1 MGAAMKDPVE
11 KSGGDPVQ
19 AVKQLLRTVVR
30 MFYETEHIVIM
41 DALCYHGAL
50 PVADMTIILDAGKN
64 SKHVSKVAGKLRE
77 AGLCSSYTQ
86 HVLRQGANKASSRE
100 FFYIDWRRAVD
111 SVKYKIHKIDEGI
124 KRDAK
129 PTTEKPEFKCLR
141 CKSTYTTM
149 QALDH
154 PDTNPGPDDS
164 GFICA
169 RCGFRLDEIDQ
180 DIQADDV
187 DDTPAKF
194 NKLFGPLIEMMSK
207 IQDMG
212 NLPALEPPDIIS
224 ERIELPRDRNV
235 DPGTQVEVIETT
247 ASRPTAV
254 KGIDT
259 GPEKINVQIGSSA
272 EQNEKQRAADR
283 ARQEKISMQNQL
295 PTWHTKSTV
304 IKDAAGNT
312 TTVKQEADGIENAS
326 IKTEAGD
333 TMGTNQNLDAVF
345 AQIEAERRRKEQ
357 EDDDDDDDDD
367 DDEDEFEDVDV
378 GTPSALPEAKRV
390 KLEASAA
397 PTPSAAATPAAATP
411 AASNGGDE
419 SEEDEFEDVN

>member
-1 MGAAMKDPVE
+1 MKDPVE
-11 KSGGDPVQ
+11 KRAKDPVQ
-19 AVKQLLRTVVR
+19 VVKQLLRTVVR

-86 HVLRQGANKASSRE
+86 HVMRQGANKASSRE
-100 FFYIDWRRAVD
+100 FFYIDWRHAVD
-111 SVKYKIHKIDEGI
+111 SIKYKIYKIDEGI

-154 PDTNPGPDDS
+154 PDDNPGPDDS
-164 GFICA
+164 GFVCA
-169 RCGFRLDEIDQ
+169 RCGFRLDEIDP
-180 DIQADDV
+180 DAQADDI

-194 NKLFGPLIEMMSK
+194 NKLFGPLIETMKEIES
-207 IQDMG
+207 MG
-212 NLPALEPPDIIS
+212 SLPAMEPADIIS

-247 ASRPTAV
+247 VLRPTAV

-272 EQNEKQRAADR
+272 EQNEKQRMAEK

-295 PTWHTKSTV
+295 PSWHTQSTV

-312 TTVKQEADGIENAS
+312 TAVKQEDNGVDTPT
-326 IKTEAGD
+326 IKTEGGD
-333 TMGTNQNLDAVF
+333 AIASNQNLDAVF
-345 AQIEAERRRKEQ
+345 AQIEAERRRKEEEEEED
-357 EDDDDDDDDD
+357 EDDEDE
-367 DDEDEFEDVDV
+367 DEDEFEDVDV
-378 GTPSALPEAKRV
+378 GTPSALPDAKRV
-390 KLEASAA
+390 KLESSAA
-397 PTPSAAATPAAATP
+397 PTPSAAATPAVITP